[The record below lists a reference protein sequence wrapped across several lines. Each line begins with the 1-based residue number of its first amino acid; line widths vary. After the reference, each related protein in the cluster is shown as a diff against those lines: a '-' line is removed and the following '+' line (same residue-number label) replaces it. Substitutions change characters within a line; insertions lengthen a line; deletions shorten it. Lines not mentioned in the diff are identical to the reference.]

1 MSFYYAK
8 LNIVEVDIMRDLIEF
23 LTSQEIMIVYA
34 IAFGLCVF
42 CVISYIV
49 KINSSKYR
57 MKNNTRE
64 LNKLVGEI
72 KEKTSEEEVSYLSDK
87 EDSFQE
93 LVLENVTSVENI
105 TTNNDKSV
113 DEASSV
119 IELLESTAELQST
132 VNDQSNSQEVE
143 SIEDLEPIIIEP
155 VVSLENSVSTVDTN
169 KIEASKVEKPEV
181 IANEGETEFISQEK
195 EEKQE
200 EVLQYTSVEPS
211 PEDARREL
219 DRLKEEL
226 ILQQAQEDEMENIAL
241 NNYEEEQ
248 EANAIISL
256 EELVKKSKDMY
267 EANEL
272 SQYADEGNE
281 PISLQDLERKLDKK
295 ASELEDTFVLENVVP
310 ESELLETEEEN
321 NEAVIVS
328 SEAIKTNTVNTVNT
342 VSTRE
347 MPEISSE
354 RKFKSSPIISPIYGI
369 EKKDADMS
377 PTELELENTANYD
390 KLDEE
395 IKKTNEFLMTLREL
409 QKKLD

>member
-1 MSFYYAK
+1 
-8 LNIVEVDIMRDLIEF
+8 MRDLVEF

-42 CVISYIV
+42 CVVSYIV

-72 KEKTSEEEVSYLSDK
+72 KEQTTEEEISYLDDK
-87 EDSFQE
+87 EDSFQGP
-93 LVLENVTSVENI
+93 VLENVT
-105 TTNNDKSV
+105 TNNDLKM
-113 DEASSV
+113 DEGSSV
-119 IELLESTAELQST
+119 IELLESTAEIQGTVSEQSK
-132 VNDQSNSQEVE
+132 SSEVE
-143 SIEDLEPIIIEP
+143 EIEELEPIIIEP
-155 VVSLENSVSTVDTN
+155 VVSLENDITTNDTN
-169 KIEASKVEKPEV
+169 KVEVSNENEIESNSNESEVEFV
-181 IANEGETEFISQEK
+181 SQESQ
-195 EEKQE
+195 EKQE

-226 ILQQAQEDEMENIAL
+226 TLQQAQEDEMENIAL

-256 EELVKKSKDMY
+256 EELVQKSKDMY

-272 SQYADEGNE
+272 TQYADEGNE

-295 ASELEDTFVLENVVP
+295 ASELEDTFIIENAVNGD
-310 ESELLETEEEN
+310 ELLESEEEN
-321 NEAVIVS
+321 NEAVIVN
-328 SEAIKTNTVNTVNT
+328 SEAINTNTVNTTNKVNT
-342 VSTRE
+342 VSVRE

-354 RKFKSSPIISPIYGI
+354 RIFKSSPIISPIYGI
-369 EKKDADMS
+369 EKKDTNMS
-377 PTELELENTANYD
+377 PTEIELENTANYD

>member
-1 MSFYYAK
+1 
-8 LNIVEVDIMRDLIEF
+8 MRDLVEF

-42 CVISYIV
+42 CVVSYIV

-72 KEKTSEEEVSYLSDK
+72 KEQTTEEEISYLDDK
-87 EDSFQE
+87 EDSFQGP
-93 LVLENVTSVENI
+93 VLENVT
-105 TTNNDKSV
+105 TNNDLKM
-113 DEASSV
+113 DEGSSV
-119 IELLESTAELQST
+119 IELLESTAEIQGTVSEQSK
-132 VNDQSNSQEVE
+132 SSEVE
-143 SIEDLEPIIIEP
+143 EIEELEPIIIEP
-155 VVSLENSVSTVDTN
+155 VASLENDINTCDTN
-169 KIEASKVEKPEV
+169 KVEVNNENEIESNSNESEVEFV
-181 IANEGETEFISQEK
+181 SQESQ
-195 EEKQE
+195 EKQE

-226 ILQQAQEDEMENIAL
+226 TLQQAQEDEMENIAL

-256 EELVKKSKDMY
+256 EELVQKSKDMY

-272 SQYADEGNE
+272 TQYADEGNE

-295 ASELEDTFVLENVVP
+295 ASELEDTFIIENAVNGD
-310 ESELLETEEEN
+310 ELLESEEEN
-321 NEAVIVS
+321 NEAVIVN
-328 SEAIKTNTVNTVNT
+328 SEAINTNTVNTANTVNT
-342 VSTRE
+342 VSVRE

-354 RKFKSSPIISPIYGI
+354 RIFKSSPIISPIYGI
-369 EKKDADMS
+369 EKKDTNMS
-377 PTELELENTANYD
+377 PTEIELENTANYD

>member
-1 MSFYYAK
+1 
-8 LNIVEVDIMRDLIEF
+8 MRDLVEF

-42 CVISYIV
+42 CVVSYIV

-72 KEKTSEEEVSYLSDK
+72 KEQTNEEEISYLDDK
-87 EDSFQE
+87 EDSFQGP
-93 LVLENVTSVENI
+93 VLENVT
-105 TTNNDKSV
+105 TNNDLKM
-113 DEASSV
+113 DEGSSV
-119 IELLESTAELQST
+119 IELLESTADIQGTVSEQSK
-132 VNDQSNSQEVE
+132 SPEVE
-143 SIEDLEPIIIEP
+143 EIEELEPIVIEP
-155 VVSLENSVSTVDTN
+155 IVSLENDINTVDTN
-169 KIEASKVEKPEV
+169 KIEVNNENEIESNSNESEVELV
-181 IANEGETEFISQEK
+181 SQESQ
-195 EEKQE
+195 EKQE

-226 ILQQAQEDEMENIAL
+226 TLQQAQEDEMENIAL

-256 EELVKKSKDMY
+256 EELVQKSKDMY

-272 SQYADEGNE
+272 TQYADEGNE

-295 ASELEDTFVLENVVP
+295 ASELEDTFIIENVVP
-310 ESELLETEEEN
+310 ESELLEAEEEN
-321 NEAVIVS
+321 NEAVIVN
-328 SEAIKTNTVNTVNT
+328 SEAINTNTVNTNTVNTVS
-342 VSTRE
+342 VRE

-354 RKFKSSPIISPIYGI
+354 RIFKSSPIISPIYGI
-369 EKKDADMS
+369 EKKDTDMS
-377 PTELELENTANYD
+377 PTEIELENTANYD

>member
-1 MSFYYAK
+1 
-8 LNIVEVDIMRDLIEF
+8 MRDLVEF

-42 CVISYIV
+42 CVVSYIV

-72 KEKTSEEEVSYLSDK
+72 KEQTTEEEISYLDDK
-87 EDSFQE
+87 EDSFQGP
-93 LVLENVTSVENI
+93 VLENVT
-105 TTNNDKSV
+105 TNNDLKM
-113 DEASSV
+113 DEGSSV
-119 IELLESTAELQST
+119 IELLESTAEIQGTVSEQSK
-132 VNDQSNSQEVE
+132 SSEVE
-143 SIEDLEPIIIEP
+143 EIEELESIIIEP
-155 VVSLENSVSTVDTN
+155 IVSLENDINTSDTN
-169 KIEASKVEKPEV
+169 KVEVNNENEIESNSNESEVEFV
-181 IANEGETEFISQEK
+181 SQESQ
-195 EEKQE
+195 EKQE

-226 ILQQAQEDEMENIAL
+226 TLQQAQEDEMENIAL

-256 EELVKKSKDMY
+256 EELVQKSKDMY

-272 SQYADEGNE
+272 TQYADEGNE

-295 ASELEDTFVLENVVP
+295 ASELEDTFIIENVVP
-310 ESELLETEEEN
+310 ESELLESEEEN
-321 NEAVIVS
+321 NEAVIVN
-328 SEAIKTNTVNTVNT
+328 SEAINTNTVNTVNT
-342 VSTRE
+342 VNTTNKVDTVSVRE
-347 MPEISSE
+347 MPEISSK
-354 RKFKSSPIISPIYGI
+354 RIFKSSPIISPIYGI
-369 EKKDADMS
+369 EKKDTNMS
-377 PTELELENTANYD
+377 PTEIELENTANYD

>member
-1 MSFYYAK
+1 
-8 LNIVEVDIMRDLIEF
+8 MRDLVEF

-42 CVISYIV
+42 CVVSYIV

-72 KEKTSEEEVSYLSDK
+72 KEQTNEEEISYLDDK
-87 EDSFQE
+87 EDSFQGP
-93 LVLENVTSVENI
+93 VLENVTTS
-105 TTNNDKSV
+105 NDLKM
-113 DEASSV
+113 DEGSSV
-119 IELLESTAELQST
+119 IELLESTAEIQGTVSEQSK
-132 VNDQSNSQEVE
+132 SPEVE
-143 SIEDLEPIIIEP
+143 EIEELEPIVIEP
-155 VVSLENSVSTVDTN
+155 IVSLENDINTVDTN
-169 KIEASKVEKPEV
+169 KIEVNNENKIESNSNESEVELV
-181 IANEGETEFISQEK
+181 SQESQ
-195 EEKQE
+195 EKQE

-226 ILQQAQEDEMENIAL
+226 TLQQAQEDEMENIAL

-256 EELVKKSKDMY
+256 EELVQKSKDMY

-272 SQYADEGNE
+272 TQYADEGNE

-295 ASELEDTFVLENVVP
+295 ASELEDTFIIENVVP
-310 ESELLETEEEN
+310 ESELLEAEEEN
-321 NEAVIVS
+321 NEAVIVN
-328 SEAIKTNTVNTVNT
+328 SEAINTNTVNTVS
-342 VSTRE
+342 VRE

-354 RKFKSSPIISPIYGI
+354 RIFKSSPIISPIYGI
-369 EKKDADMS
+369 EKKDTDMS
-377 PTELELENTANYD
+377 PTEIELENTANYD

>member
-1 MSFYYAK
+1 
-8 LNIVEVDIMRDLIEF
+8 MRDLVEF

-42 CVISYIV
+42 CVVSYIV

-72 KEKTSEEEVSYLSDK
+72 KEQTTEEEISYLDDK
-87 EDSFQE
+87 EDSFQGP
-93 LVLENVTSVENI
+93 VLENVT
-105 TTNNDKSV
+105 TNNDLKM
-113 DEASSV
+113 DEGSSV
-119 IELLESTAELQST
+119 IELLESTAEIQGTVSEQSK
-132 VNDQSNSQEVE
+132 SSKVE
-143 SIEDLEPIIIEP
+143 EIEELEPIIIEP
-155 VVSLENSVSTVDTN
+155 IVSLENDINTVDTN
-169 KIEASKVEKPEV
+169 KVEVNNENEIESNSNESEVEFV
-181 IANEGETEFISQEK
+181 SQESQ
-195 EEKQE
+195 EKQE

-226 ILQQAQEDEMENIAL
+226 TLQQAQEDEMENIAL

-256 EELVKKSKDMY
+256 EELVQKSKDMY

-272 SQYADEGNE
+272 TQYADEGNE

-295 ASELEDTFVLENVVP
+295 ASELEDTFIIENAVNGD
-310 ESELLETEEEN
+310 ELLESEEEN
-321 NEAVIVS
+321 NEAVIVN
-328 SEAIKTNTVNTVNT
+328 SEAINTNTVNTENTVNT
-342 VSTRE
+342 VSVRE

-354 RKFKSSPIISPIYGI
+354 RIFKSSPIISPIYGI
-369 EKKDADMS
+369 EKKDTNMS
-377 PTELELENTANYD
+377 PTEIELENTANYD

>member
-1 MSFYYAK
+1 
-8 LNIVEVDIMRDLIEF
+8 MRDLVEF

-42 CVISYIV
+42 CVVSYIV

-72 KEKTSEEEVSYLSDK
+72 KEQTTEEEISYLDDK
-87 EDSFQE
+87 EDSFQGP
-93 LVLENVTSVENI
+93 VLENVT
-105 TTNNDKSV
+105 TNNDLKM
-113 DEASSV
+113 DEGSSV
-119 IELLESTAELQST
+119 IELLESTAEIQGTVSEQSK
-132 VNDQSNSQEVE
+132 SSEVE
-143 SIEDLEPIIIEP
+143 EIEELESIIIEP
-155 VVSLENSVSTVDTN
+155 IVSLENDINIVDTN
-169 KIEASKVEKPEV
+169 KVEVNNENEIESNSNESEVEFV
-181 IANEGETEFISQEK
+181 SQESQ
-195 EEKQE
+195 EKQE

-226 ILQQAQEDEMENIAL
+226 TLQQAQEDEMENIAL

-256 EELVKKSKDMY
+256 EELVQKSKDMY

-272 SQYADEGNE
+272 TQYADEGNE

-295 ASELEDTFVLENVVP
+295 ASELEDTFIIENVVP
-310 ESELLETEEEN
+310 ESELLESEEEN
-321 NEAVIVS
+321 NEAVIVN
-328 SEAIKTNTVNTVNT
+328 SEAINTNTVNTENTVNTTNKVNT
-342 VSTRE
+342 VSVRE

-354 RKFKSSPIISPIYGI
+354 RIFKSSTIISPIYGI
-369 EKKDADMS
+369 EKKDTNMS
-377 PTELELENTANYD
+377 PTEIELENTANYD

>member
-1 MSFYYAK
+1 
-8 LNIVEVDIMRDLIEF
+8 MRDLVEF

-42 CVISYIV
+42 CVVSYIV

-72 KEKTSEEEVSYLSDK
+72 KGKTNEEEISYLDDK
-87 EDSFQE
+87 EDSFQGP
-93 LVLENVTSVENI
+93 VLENVT
-105 TTNNDKSV
+105 TNNDLKM
-113 DEASSV
+113 DEGSSV
-119 IELLESTAELQST
+119 IELLESTAEIQGTVSEQSK
-132 VNDQSNSQEVE
+132 SPEVE
-143 SIEDLEPIIIEP
+143 EIEELEPIIIEP
-155 VVSLENSVSTVDTN
+155 IVSLENDINTVDTN
-169 KIEASKVEKPEV
+169 KIEVNNENEIESNSNESEVELV
-181 IANEGETEFISQEK
+181 SQESQ
-195 EEKQE
+195 EKQE
-200 EVLQYTSVEPS
+200 EALQYTSVEPS

-226 ILQQAQEDEMENIAL
+226 TLQQAQEDEMENIAL

-256 EELVKKSKDMY
+256 EELVQKSKDMY

-272 SQYADEGNE
+272 TQYADEGNE

-295 ASELEDTFVLENVVP
+295 ASELEDTFIIENVVP
-310 ESELLETEEEN
+310 ESELLEAEEEEN
-321 NEAVIVS
+321 NEAVIVN
-328 SEAIKTNTVNTVNT
+328 SEAINTNTVNTVS
-342 VSTRE
+342 VRE

-354 RKFKSSPIISPIYGI
+354 RIFKSSPIISPIYGI
-369 EKKDADMS
+369 EKKDTDMS
-377 PTELELENTANYD
+377 PTEIELENTANYD

>member
-1 MSFYYAK
+1 
-8 LNIVEVDIMRDLIEF
+8 MRDLVEF

-42 CVISYIV
+42 CVVSYIV

-72 KEKTSEEEVSYLSDK
+72 KEQTTEEEISYLDDK
-87 EDSFQE
+87 EDSFQGP
-93 LVLENVTSVENI
+93 VLENVT
-105 TTNNDKSV
+105 TNNDLKM
-113 DEASSV
+113 DEGSSV
-119 IELLESTAELQST
+119 IELLESTAEIQGTVSEQSK
-132 VNDQSNSQEVE
+132 SSEVE
-143 SIEDLEPIIIEP
+143 EIEELEPIIIEP
-155 VVSLENSVSTVDTN
+155 IVSLENDINTVDTN
-169 KIEASKVEKPEV
+169 KVEVNNENEIESNSNESEVEFV
-181 IANEGETEFISQEK
+181 SQESQ
-195 EEKQE
+195 EKQE

-226 ILQQAQEDEMENIAL
+226 TLQQAQEDEMENIAL

-256 EELVKKSKDMY
+256 EELVQKSKDMY

-272 SQYADEGNE
+272 TQYADEGNE

-295 ASELEDTFVLENVVP
+295 ASELEDTFIIENAVNGD
-310 ESELLETEEEN
+310 ELLESEEEN
-321 NEAVIVS
+321 NEAVIVN
-328 SEAIKTNTVNTVNT
+328 SEAINTNTVNTANTVNT
-342 VSTRE
+342 VSVRE

-354 RKFKSSPIISPIYGI
+354 RIFKSSPIISPIYGI
-369 EKKDADMS
+369 EKKDTNMS
-377 PTELELENTANYD
+377 PTEIELENTANYD

>member
-1 MSFYYAK
+1 
-8 LNIVEVDIMRDLIEF
+8 MRDLVEF

-42 CVISYIV
+42 CVVSYIV

-72 KEKTSEEEVSYLSDK
+72 KEQTTEEEISYLDDK
-87 EDSFQE
+87 EDSFQGP
-93 LVLENVTSVENI
+93 VLENVT
-105 TTNNDKSV
+105 TNNDLKM
-113 DEASSV
+113 DEGSSV
-119 IELLESTAELQST
+119 IELLESTAEIQGTVSEQSK
-132 VNDQSNSQEVE
+132 SSEVE
-143 SIEDLEPIIIEP
+143 EIEELEPIIIEP
-155 VVSLENSVSTVDTN
+155 IVSLENDINAVDTN
-169 KIEASKVEKPEV
+169 KVEVNNENEFESNSNESEV
-181 IANEGETEFISQEK
+181 EFVSQESQ
-195 EEKQE
+195 EKQE

-226 ILQQAQEDEMENIAL
+226 TLQQAQEDEMENIAL

-256 EELVKKSKDMY
+256 EELVQKSKDMY

-272 SQYADEGNE
+272 TQYADEGNE

-295 ASELEDTFVLENVVP
+295 ASELEDTFIIENAVNGD
-310 ESELLETEEEN
+310 ELLEAEEEN
-321 NEAVIVS
+321 NEAVIVN
-328 SEAIKTNTVNTVNT
+328 SEAINTNTVNTANT
-342 VSTRE
+342 VSVRE

-354 RKFKSSPIISPIYGI
+354 RIFKSSPIISPIYGI
-369 EKKDADMS
+369 EKKDTNMS
-377 PTELELENTANYD
+377 PTEIELENTANYD

>member
-1 MSFYYAK
+1 
-8 LNIVEVDIMRDLIEF
+8 MRDLVEF

-42 CVISYIV
+42 CVVSYIV

-72 KEKTSEEEVSYLSDK
+72 KEQTSEEEISYLDDK
-87 EDSFQE
+87 EDSFQGP
-93 LVLENVTSVENI
+93 VLENVT
-105 TTNNDKSV
+105 TNKDLKM
-113 DEASSV
+113 DEGSSV
-119 IELLESTAELQST
+119 IELLESTAEIQGTVSEQSK
-132 VNDQSNSQEVE
+132 SSEVE
-143 SIEDLEPIIIEP
+143 EIEELEPIIIEP
-155 VVSLENSVSTVDTN
+155 IVSLENDINTVDTN
-169 KIEASKVEKPEV
+169 KIEVNNENEIESNSNESEVELV
-181 IANEGETEFISQEK
+181 SQESQ
-195 EEKQE
+195 EKQE

-226 ILQQAQEDEMENIAL
+226 TLQQAQEDEMENIAL

-256 EELVKKSKDMY
+256 EELVQKSKDMY

-272 SQYADEGNE
+272 TQYADEGNE

-295 ASELEDTFVLENVVP
+295 ASELEDTFIIENVVP
-310 ESELLETEEEN
+310 ESELLESEEEN
-321 NEAVIVS
+321 NEAVIVN
-328 SEAIKTNTVNTVNT
+328 SEAINTNTVNTVS
-342 VSTRE
+342 VRE

-354 RKFKSSPIISPIYGI
+354 RIFKSSPIISPIYGI
-369 EKKDADMS
+369 EKKDTDMS
-377 PTELELENTANYD
+377 PTEIELENTANYD

>member
-1 MSFYYAK
+1 
-8 LNIVEVDIMRDLIEF
+8 MRDLVEF

-42 CVISYIV
+42 CVVSYIV

-72 KEKTSEEEVSYLSDK
+72 KEKTNEEEISYLDDK
-87 EDSFQE
+87 EDSFQGP
-93 LVLENVTSVENI
+93 VLENVT
-105 TTNNDKSV
+105 TNNDLKM
-113 DEASSV
+113 DEGSSV
-119 IELLESTAELQST
+119 IELLESTAEIQGTVSEQSK
-132 VNDQSNSQEVE
+132 SPEVE
-143 SIEDLEPIIIEP
+143 EIEELEPIIIEP
-155 VVSLENSVSTVDTN
+155 IVSLENDINTVDTN
-169 KIEASKVEKPEV
+169 KIEAN
-181 IANEGETEFISQEK
+181 NENEIESNSNESEAELVSQESQ
-195 EEKQE
+195 EKQE

-226 ILQQAQEDEMENIAL
+226 TLQQAQEDEMENIAL

-256 EELVKKSKDMY
+256 EELVQKSKDMY

-272 SQYADEGNE
+272 TQYADEGNE

-295 ASELEDTFVLENVVP
+295 ASELEDTFIIENVVP
-310 ESELLETEEEN
+310 ESELLEAEEEN
-321 NEAVIVS
+321 NEAVIVN
-328 SEAIKTNTVNTVNT
+328 SEAINTNTVNTVS
-342 VSTRE
+342 VRE

-354 RKFKSSPIISPIYGI
+354 RIFKSSPIISPIYGI
-369 EKKDADMS
+369 EKKDTDMS
-377 PTELELENTANYD
+377 PTEIELENTANYD

>member
-1 MSFYYAK
+1 
-8 LNIVEVDIMRDLIEF
+8 MRDLVEF

-42 CVISYIV
+42 CVVSYIV

-72 KEKTSEEEVSYLSDK
+72 KEQTSEEEISYLDDK
-87 EDSFQE
+87 EDSFQGP
-93 LVLENVTSVENI
+93 VLENVT
-105 TTNNDKSV
+105 TNNDLKM
-113 DEASSV
+113 DEGSSV
-119 IELLESTAELQST
+119 IELLESTAEIQGTVSEQSK
-132 VNDQSNSQEVE
+132 SSEVE
-143 SIEDLEPIIIEP
+143 EIEELEPIIIEP
-155 VVSLENSVSTVDTN
+155 IVSLENDINTVDTN
-169 KIEASKVEKPEV
+169 KIEVNNENEIESNSNESEVELV
-181 IANEGETEFISQEK
+181 SQESQ
-195 EEKQE
+195 EKQE

-226 ILQQAQEDEMENIAL
+226 TLQQAQEDEMENIAL

-256 EELVKKSKDMY
+256 EELVQKSKDMY

-272 SQYADEGNE
+272 TQYADEGNE

-295 ASELEDTFVLENVVP
+295 ASELEDTFIIENVVP
-310 ESELLETEEEN
+310 ESELLEAEEEN
-321 NEAVIVS
+321 NEAVIVN
-328 SEAIKTNTVNTVNT
+328 SEAINTNTVNTVNT
-342 VSTRE
+342 VSVRE

-354 RKFKSSPIISPIYGI
+354 RIFKSSPIISPIYGI
-369 EKKDADMS
+369 EKKDTDMS
-377 PTELELENTANYD
+377 PTEIELENTANYD

>member
-1 MSFYYAK
+1 
-8 LNIVEVDIMRDLIEF
+8 MRDLVEF

-42 CVISYIV
+42 CVVSYIV

-72 KEKTSEEEVSYLSDK
+72 KEQTTEEEISYLDDK
-87 EDSFQE
+87 EDSFQGP
-93 LVLENVTSVENI
+93 VLENVT
-105 TTNNDKSV
+105 TNNDLKM
-113 DEASSV
+113 DEGSSV
-119 IELLESTAELQST
+119 IELLESTAEIQGTVSEQSK
-132 VNDQSNSQEVE
+132 SSEVE
-143 SIEDLEPIIIEP
+143 EIEELEPIIIEP
-155 VVSLENSVSTVDTN
+155 IVSLENDINTVDTN
-169 KIEASKVEKPEV
+169 KVEVNNENEIESNSNESEVEFV
-181 IANEGETEFISQEK
+181 SQESQ
-195 EEKQE
+195 EKQE

-226 ILQQAQEDEMENIAL
+226 TLQQAQEDEMENIAL

-256 EELVKKSKDMY
+256 EELVQKSKDMY

-272 SQYADEGNE
+272 TQYADEGNE

-295 ASELEDTFVLENVVP
+295 ASELEDTFIIENAVNGD
-310 ESELLETEEEN
+310 ELLESEEEN
-321 NEAVIVS
+321 NEAVIVNL
-328 SEAIKTNTVNTVNT
+328 EAINTNTVNTANTVNT
-342 VSTRE
+342 VSVRE

-354 RKFKSSPIISPIYGI
+354 RIFKSSPIISPIYGI
-369 EKKDADMS
+369 EKKDTNMS
-377 PTELELENTANYD
+377 PTEIELENTANYD

>member
-1 MSFYYAK
+1 
-8 LNIVEVDIMRDLIEF
+8 MRDLVEF

-42 CVISYIV
+42 CVVSYIV

-72 KEKTSEEEVSYLSDK
+72 KEQTTEEEISYLDDK
-87 EDSFQE
+87 EDSFQGP
-93 LVLENVTSVENI
+93 VLENVT
-105 TTNNDKSV
+105 TNNDLKM
-113 DEASSV
+113 DEGSSV
-119 IELLESTAELQST
+119 IELLESTAEIQGTVSEQSK
-132 VNDQSNSQEVE
+132 SSEVE
-143 SIEDLEPIIIEP
+143 EIEELEPIIIEP
-155 VVSLENSVSTVDTN
+155 IVSLENDINTVDTN
-169 KIEASKVEKPEV
+169 KVEVNNENEIESNSNESEVEFV
-181 IANEGETEFISQEK
+181 SQESQ
-195 EEKQE
+195 EKQE
-200 EVLQYTSVEPS
+200 EVLEYTSVEPS

-226 ILQQAQEDEMENIAL
+226 TLQQAQEDEMENIAL

-256 EELVKKSKDMY
+256 EELVQKSKDMY

-272 SQYADEGNE
+272 TQYADEGNE

-295 ASELEDTFVLENVVP
+295 ASELEDTFIIENAVNGD
-310 ESELLETEEEN
+310 ELLESEEEN
-321 NEAVIVS
+321 NEAVIVN
-328 SEAIKTNTVNTVNT
+328 SEAINTNTVNTANT
-342 VSTRE
+342 VSVRE

-354 RKFKSSPIISPIYGI
+354 RIFKSSPIISPIYGI
-369 EKKDADMS
+369 EKKDTNMS
-377 PTELELENTANYD
+377 PTEIELENTANYD

>member
-1 MSFYYAK
+1 
-8 LNIVEVDIMRDLIEF
+8 MRDLVEF

-42 CVISYIV
+42 CVVSYIV

-72 KEKTSEEEVSYLSDK
+72 KEQTSEEEISYLDDK
-87 EDSFQE
+87 EDSFQGP
-93 LVLENVTSVENI
+93 VLENVT
-105 TTNNDKSV
+105 TNNDLKM
-113 DEASSV
+113 DEGSSV
-119 IELLESTAELQST
+119 IELLESTAEIQGTVSEQSK
-132 VNDQSNSQEVE
+132 SSEVE
-143 SIEDLEPIIIEP
+143 EIEELEPIIIEP
-155 VVSLENSVSTVDTN
+155 IVSLENDINTVDTN
-169 KIEASKVEKPEV
+169 KIEVNNENEIESNSNESEVELV
-181 IANEGETEFISQEK
+181 SQESQ
-195 EEKQE
+195 EKQE
-200 EVLQYTSVEPS
+200 EALQYTSVEPS

-226 ILQQAQEDEMENIAL
+226 TLQQAQEDEMENIAL

-256 EELVKKSKDMY
+256 EELVQKSKDMY

-272 SQYADEGNE
+272 TQYADEGNE

-295 ASELEDTFVLENVVP
+295 ASELEDTFIIENVVP
-310 ESELLETEEEN
+310 ESELLEAEEEN
-321 NEAVIVS
+321 NEAVIVN
-328 SEAIKTNTVNTVNT
+328 SEAINTNTVNTVS
-342 VSTRE
+342 VRE

-354 RKFKSSPIISPIYGI
+354 RIFKSSPIISPIYGI

-377 PTELELENTANYD
+377 PTEIELENTANYD

>member
-1 MSFYYAK
+1 
-8 LNIVEVDIMRDLIEF
+8 MRDLVEF

-42 CVISYIV
+42 CVVSYIV

-72 KEKTSEEEVSYLSDK
+72 KEQTNEEEISYLDDK
-87 EDSFQE
+87 EDSFQGP
-93 LVLENVTSVENI
+93 VLENVT
-105 TTNNDKSV
+105 TNNDLKM
-113 DEASSV
+113 DEGSSV
-119 IELLESTAELQST
+119 IELLESTAEIQGTVSEQSK
-132 VNDQSNSQEVE
+132 SSEVE
-143 SIEDLEPIIIEP
+143 EIEELEPIIIEP
-155 VVSLENSVSTVDTN
+155 IVSLENDINTVDTN
-169 KIEASKVEKPEV
+169 KIEVNNENKIESNSNESEVELV
-181 IANEGETEFISQEK
+181 SQESQ
-195 EEKQE
+195 EKQE
-200 EVLQYTSVEPS
+200 EALQYTSVEPS

-226 ILQQAQEDEMENIAL
+226 TLQQAQEDEMENIAL

-256 EELVKKSKDMY
+256 EELVQKSKDMY

-272 SQYADEGNE
+272 TQYADEGNE

-295 ASELEDTFVLENVVP
+295 ASELEDTFIIENVVP
-310 ESELLETEEEN
+310 ESELLESEEEN
-321 NEAVIVS
+321 NEAVIVN
-328 SEAIKTNTVNTVNT
+328 SEAINTNTVNTVS
-342 VSTRE
+342 VRE

-354 RKFKSSPIISPIYGI
+354 RIFKSSPIISPIYGI
-369 EKKDADMS
+369 EKKDTDMS
-377 PTELELENTANYD
+377 PTEIELENTANYD

>member
-1 MSFYYAK
+1 
-8 LNIVEVDIMRDLIEF
+8 MRDLVEF

-42 CVISYIV
+42 CVVSYIV

-72 KEKTSEEEVSYLSDK
+72 KEQTTEEEISYLDDK
-87 EDSFQE
+87 EDSFQGP
-93 LVLENVTSVENI
+93 VLENVT
-105 TTNNDKSV
+105 TNNDLKM
-113 DEASSV
+113 DEGSSV
-119 IELLESTAELQST
+119 IELLESTAEIQGTVSEQSK
-132 VNDQSNSQEVE
+132 SSEVE
-143 SIEDLEPIIIEP
+143 KIEELEPIIIEH
-155 VVSLENSVSTVDTN
+155 VASLENDINTCDTN
-169 KIEASKVEKPEV
+169 KVEVNNENEIESNS
-181 IANEGETEFISQEK
+181 NESEIEFVSQESQ
-195 EEKQE
+195 EKQE

-226 ILQQAQEDEMENIAL
+226 TLQQAQEDEMENIAL

-256 EELVKKSKDMY
+256 EELVQKSKDMY

-272 SQYADEGNE
+272 TQYADEGNE

-295 ASELEDTFVLENVVP
+295 ASELEDTFIIENAVNGD
-310 ESELLETEEEN
+310 ELLESEEEN
-321 NEAVIVS
+321 NEAVIVN
-328 SEAIKTNTVNTVNT
+328 SEAINTNTVNTANTVNT
-342 VSTRE
+342 VSVRE

-354 RKFKSSPIISPIYGI
+354 RIFKSSPIISPIYGI
-369 EKKDADMS
+369 EKKDTNMS
-377 PTELELENTANYD
+377 PTEIELENTANYD

>member
-1 MSFYYAK
+1 
-8 LNIVEVDIMRDLIEF
+8 MRDLVEF

-42 CVISYIV
+42 CVVSYIV

-72 KEKTSEEEVSYLSDK
+72 KEQTSEEEISYLDDK
-87 EDSFQE
+87 EDSFQGP
-93 LVLENVTSVENI
+93 VLENVT
-105 TTNNDKSV
+105 TTNNDLKM
-113 DEASSV
+113 DEGSSV
-119 IELLESTAELQST
+119 IELLESTAEIQGTVSEQSK
-132 VNDQSNSQEVE
+132 SSEVE
-143 SIEDLEPIIIEP
+143 EIEELEPIVIEP
-155 VVSLENSVSTVDTN
+155 IVSLENDINTVDTN
-169 KIEASKVEKPEV
+169 KIEVNNENEIESNSNESEVELVSQE
-181 IANEGETEFISQEK
+181 SQEK
-195 EEKQE
+195 QK

-226 ILQQAQEDEMENIAL
+226 TLQQAQEDEMENIAL

-256 EELVKKSKDMY
+256 EELVQKSKDMY

-272 SQYADEGNE
+272 TQYADEGNE

-295 ASELEDTFVLENVVP
+295 ASELEDTFIIENVVP
-310 ESELLETEEEN
+310 ESELLESEEEN
-321 NEAVIVS
+321 NEAVIVN
-328 SEAIKTNTVNTVNT
+328 SEAINTNTVNTVS
-342 VSTRE
+342 VRE

-354 RKFKSSPIISPIYGI
+354 RIFKSSPIISPIYGI
-369 EKKDADMS
+369 EKKDTDMS
-377 PTELELENTANYD
+377 PTEIELENTANYD

>member
-1 MSFYYAK
+1 
-8 LNIVEVDIMRDLIEF
+8 MRDLVEF

-42 CVISYIV
+42 CVVSYIV

-72 KEKTSEEEVSYLSDK
+72 KEQTTEEEISYLDDK
-87 EDSFQE
+87 EDSFQGP
-93 LVLENVTSVENI
+93 VLENVA
-105 TTNNDKSV
+105 TNNDLKM
-113 DEASSV
+113 DEGSSV
-119 IELLESTAELQST
+119 IELLESTAEIQGTVSEQSK
-132 VNDQSNSQEVE
+132 SSEVE
-143 SIEDLEPIIIEP
+143 EIEELESIIIEP
-155 VVSLENSVSTVDTN
+155 IVSLENDINTSDTN
-169 KIEASKVEKPEV
+169 KVEVNNENEIESNSNESEVEFV
-181 IANEGETEFISQEK
+181 SQESQ
-195 EEKQE
+195 EKQE

-226 ILQQAQEDEMENIAL
+226 TLQQAQEDEMENIAL

-256 EELVKKSKDMY
+256 EELVQKSKDMY

-272 SQYADEGNE
+272 TQYADEGNE

-295 ASELEDTFVLENVVP
+295 ASELEDTFIIENVVP
-310 ESELLETEEEN
+310 ESELLESEEEN
-321 NEAVIVS
+321 NEAVIVN
-328 SEAIKTNTVNTVNT
+328 SEAINTNTVNTANTVNT
-342 VSTRE
+342 VSVRE

-354 RKFKSSPIISPIYGI
+354 RIFKSSPIISPIYGI
-369 EKKDADMS
+369 EKKDTNMS
-377 PTELELENTANYD
+377 PTEIELENTANYD

>member
-1 MSFYYAK
+1 
-8 LNIVEVDIMRDLIEF
+8 MRDLVEF

-42 CVISYIV
+42 CVVSYIV

-72 KEKTSEEEVSYLSDK
+72 KEQTTEEEISYLDDK
-87 EDSFQE
+87 EDSFQGP
-93 LVLENVTSVENI
+93 VLENVT
-105 TTNNDKSV
+105 TNNDLKM
-113 DEASSV
+113 DEGSSV
-119 IELLESTAELQST
+119 IELLESTAEIQGTVSEQSK
-132 VNDQSNSQEVE
+132 SSKVE
-143 SIEDLEPIIIEP
+143 EIEELEPIIIEP
-155 VVSLENSVSTVDTN
+155 IVSLENDINTVDTN
-169 KIEASKVEKPEV
+169 KVEVNNENEIESNSNESEVEFV
-181 IANEGETEFISQEK
+181 SQESQ
-195 EEKQE
+195 EKQE

-226 ILQQAQEDEMENIAL
+226 TLQQAQEDEMENIAL

-256 EELVKKSKDMY
+256 EELVQKSKDMY

-272 SQYADEGNE
+272 TQYADEGNE

-295 ASELEDTFVLENVVP
+295 ASELEDTFIIENVVP
-310 ESELLETEEEN
+310 ESELLESEEEN
-321 NEAVIVS
+321 NEAVIVN
-328 SEAIKTNTVNTVNT
+328 SEAINTNTVNTANTVNT
-342 VSTRE
+342 VSVRE

-354 RKFKSSPIISPIYGI
+354 RIFKSSPIISPIYGI
-369 EKKDADMS
+369 EKKDTNMS
-377 PTELELENTANYD
+377 PTEIELENTANYD

>member
-1 MSFYYAK
+1 
-8 LNIVEVDIMRDLIEF
+8 MRDLVEF

-64 LNKLVGEI
+64 LNKLVGEV
-72 KEKTSEEEVSYLSDK
+72 KEKTSEEETSYLSDK
-87 EDSFQE
+87 NDSFQE
-93 LVLENVTSVENI
+93 PVLESITSSNDNI
-105 TTNNDKSV
+105 NA

-119 IELLESTAELQST
+119 VELLESTAELQGT
-132 VNDQSNSQEVE
+132 VDEQSNSQEVE

-155 VVSLENSVSTVDTN
+155 VVSLENSNS
-169 KIEASKVEKPEV
+169 EPEV
-181 IANEGETEFISQEK
+181 ISNEGDTEFISQEK

-226 ILQQAQEDEMENIAL
+226 TLQQAQEDEMENIAL

-272 SQYADEGNE
+272 TQYADEGNE

-295 ASELEDTFVLENVVP
+295 ASELEDTFIIENVVP
-310 ESELLETEEEN
+310 ESELLDAEDEN

-328 SEAIKTNTVNTVNT
+328 SEAINNTSTVNT
-342 VSTRE
+342 VSTVSTIPARE

-369 EKKDADMS
+369 EKKDTDMS

>member
-1 MSFYYAK
+1 
-8 LNIVEVDIMRDLIEF
+8 MRDLVEF

-42 CVISYIV
+42 CVVSYIV

-72 KEKTSEEEVSYLSDK
+72 KEQTTEEEISYLDDK
-87 EDSFQE
+87 EDSFQGP
-93 LVLENVTSVENI
+93 VLENVA
-105 TTNNDKSV
+105 TNNDLKM
-113 DEASSV
+113 DEGSSV
-119 IELLESTAELQST
+119 IELLESTAEIQGTVSEQSK
-132 VNDQSNSQEVE
+132 SSEVE
-143 SIEDLEPIIIEP
+143 EIEELESIIIEP
-155 VVSLENSVSTVDTN
+155 IVSLENDINTVDTN
-169 KIEASKVEKPEV
+169 KVEVNNENEIESNSNESEVEFV
-181 IANEGETEFISQEK
+181 SQESQ
-195 EEKQE
+195 EKQE

-226 ILQQAQEDEMENIAL
+226 TLQQAQEDEMENIAL

-256 EELVKKSKDMY
+256 EELVQKSKDMY

-272 SQYADEGNE
+272 TQYADEGNE

-295 ASELEDTFVLENVVP
+295 ASELEDTFIIENVVP
-310 ESELLETEEEN
+310 ESELLESEEEN
-321 NEAVIVS
+321 NEAVIVN
-328 SEAIKTNTVNTVNT
+328 SEAINTNTVNTANTVNT
-342 VSTRE
+342 VSVRE

-354 RKFKSSPIISPIYGI
+354 RIFKSSPIISPIYGI
-369 EKKDADMS
+369 EKKDTNMS
-377 PTELELENTANYD
+377 PTEIELENTANYD

>member
-1 MSFYYAK
+1 
-8 LNIVEVDIMRDLIEF
+8 MRDLVEF

-42 CVISYIV
+42 CVVSYIV

-72 KEKTSEEEVSYLSDK
+72 KEQTTEEEISYLDDK
-87 EDSFQE
+87 EDSFQGP
-93 LVLENVTSVENI
+93 VLENVT
-105 TTNNDKSV
+105 TNNDLKM
-113 DEASSV
+113 DEGSSV
-119 IELLESTAELQST
+119 IELLESTAEIQGTVSEQSK
-132 VNDQSNSQEVE
+132 SSKVE
-143 SIEDLEPIIIEP
+143 EIEELEPIIIEP
-155 VVSLENSVSTVDTN
+155 IVSLENNITTSDTN
-169 KIEASKVEKPEV
+169 KVEVNNENEIESNSNESEVEFV
-181 IANEGETEFISQEK
+181 SQESQ
-195 EEKQE
+195 EKQE

-226 ILQQAQEDEMENIAL
+226 TLQQAQEDEMENIAL

-256 EELVKKSKDMY
+256 EELVQKSKDMY

-272 SQYADEGNE
+272 TQYADEGNE

-295 ASELEDTFVLENVVP
+295 ASELEDTFIIENAVNGD
-310 ESELLETEEEN
+310 ELLESEEEN
-321 NEAVIVS
+321 NEAVIVN
-328 SEAIKTNTVNTVNT
+328 SEAINTNTVNTANT
-342 VSTRE
+342 VSVRE

-354 RKFKSSPIISPIYGI
+354 RIFKSSPIISPIYGI
-369 EKKDADMS
+369 EKKDTNMS
-377 PTELELENTANYD
+377 PTEIELENTANYD

>member
-1 MSFYYAK
+1 
-8 LNIVEVDIMRDLIEF
+8 MRDLVEF

-42 CVISYIV
+42 CVVSYIV

-72 KEKTSEEEVSYLSDK
+72 KEQTTEEEISYLDDK
-87 EDSFQE
+87 EDSFQGP
-93 LVLENVTSVENI
+93 VLENVT
-105 TTNNDKSV
+105 TNNDLKM
-113 DEASSV
+113 DEGSSV
-119 IELLESTAELQST
+119 IELLESTAEIQGTVSEQSK
-132 VNDQSNSQEVE
+132 SSEVE
-143 SIEDLEPIIIEP
+143 EIEELEPIIIEP
-155 VVSLENSVSTVDTN
+155 VVSLENDITTNDTN
-169 KIEASKVEKPEV
+169 KVEVSNENEIESNSNESEVEFV
-181 IANEGETEFISQEK
+181 SQESQ
-195 EEKQE
+195 EKQE

-226 ILQQAQEDEMENIAL
+226 TLQQAQEDEMENIAL

-256 EELVKKSKDMY
+256 EELVQKSKDMY

-272 SQYADEGNE
+272 TQYADEGNE

-295 ASELEDTFVLENVVP
+295 ASELEDTFIIENAVNGD
-310 ESELLETEEEN
+310 ELLESEEEN
-321 NEAVIVS
+321 NEAVIVN
-328 SEAIKTNTVNTVNT
+328 SEAINTNTVNTANKVNT
-342 VSTRE
+342 VSVRE

-354 RKFKSSPIISPIYGI
+354 RIFKSSPIISPIYGI
-369 EKKDADMS
+369 EKKDTNMS
-377 PTELELENTANYD
+377 PTEIELENTANYD

>member
-1 MSFYYAK
+1 
-8 LNIVEVDIMRDLIEF
+8 MRDLVEF

-42 CVISYIV
+42 CVVSYIV

-72 KEKTSEEEVSYLSDK
+72 KEQTNEEEISYLDDK
-87 EDSFQE
+87 EDSFQGP
-93 LVLENVTSVENI
+93 VLENVT
-105 TTNNDKSV
+105 TNNDLKM
-113 DEASSV
+113 DEGSSV
-119 IELLESTAELQST
+119 IELLESTAEIQGTVSEQSK
-132 VNDQSNSQEVE
+132 SSEVE
-143 SIEDLEPIIIEP
+143 EIEELEPIIIEP
-155 VVSLENSVSTVDTN
+155 IVSLENNINTSDIN
-169 KIEASKVEKPEV
+169 KVEVNNENEIELNSNESEV
-181 IANEGETEFISQEK
+181 EFVSQESQ
-195 EEKQE
+195 EKQE

-226 ILQQAQEDEMENIAL
+226 TLQQAQEDEMENIAL

-256 EELVKKSKDMY
+256 EELVQKSKDMY

-272 SQYADEGNE
+272 TQYADEGNE

-295 ASELEDTFVLENVVP
+295 ASELEDTFIIENAVNGD
-310 ESELLETEEEN
+310 ELLESEEEN
-321 NEAVIVS
+321 NEAVIVN
-328 SEAIKTNTVNTVNT
+328 SEAINTNTVNTTDKVNT
-342 VSTRE
+342 VSVRE

-354 RKFKSSPIISPIYGI
+354 RIFKSSPIISPIYGI
-369 EKKDADMS
+369 EKKDTNMS
-377 PTELELENTANYD
+377 PTEIELENTANYD

>member
-1 MSFYYAK
+1 
-8 LNIVEVDIMRDLIEF
+8 MRDLIEF

-34 IAFGLCVF
+34 IAFGLCIF

-72 KEKTSEEEVSYLSDK
+72 KEKTSEEEAGYLSDK

-93 LVLENVTSVENI
+93 PVLENVT
-105 TTNNDKSV
+105 TNNDNSV

-132 VNDQSNSQEVE
+132 VNNQNNSQEVE

-155 VVSLENSVSTVDTN
+155 IVSLENSVNTVDTN
-169 KIEASKVEKPEV
+169 KIETNKVEESELV
-181 IANEGETEFISQEK
+181 SNEGETEFISQEK

-226 ILQQAQEDEMENIAL
+226 TLQQAQEDEMENIAL

-272 SQYADEGNE
+272 TQYADEGNE

-310 ESELLETEEEN
+310 ESELLEAEEES

-328 SEAIKTNTVNTVNT
+328 SEAIKTNTVNT

-369 EKKDADMS
+369 EKKDTDMS

>member
-1 MSFYYAK
+1 
-8 LNIVEVDIMRDLIEF
+8 MRDLVEF

-42 CVISYIV
+42 CVVSYIV

-72 KEKTSEEEVSYLSDK
+72 KEQTTEEEISYLDDK
-87 EDSFQE
+87 EDSFQGP
-93 LVLENVTSVENI
+93 VLENVA
-105 TTNNDKSV
+105 TNNDLKM
-113 DEASSV
+113 DEGSSV
-119 IELLESTAELQST
+119 IELLESTAEIQGTVSEQSK
-132 VNDQSNSQEVE
+132 SSEVE
-143 SIEDLEPIIIEP
+143 EIEELESIIIEP
-155 VVSLENSVSTVDTN
+155 IVSLENDINTVDTN
-169 KIEASKVEKPEV
+169 KVEVNNENEIESNSNESEVEFV
-181 IANEGETEFISQEK
+181 SQESQ
-195 EEKQE
+195 EKQE

-226 ILQQAQEDEMENIAL
+226 TLQQAQEDEMENIAL

-256 EELVKKSKDMY
+256 EELVQKSKDMY

-272 SQYADEGNE
+272 TQYADEGNE

-295 ASELEDTFVLENVVP
+295 ASELEDTFIIENVVP
-310 ESELLETEEEN
+310 ESELLESEEEN
-321 NEAVIVS
+321 NEAVIVN
-328 SEAIKTNTVNTVNT
+328 SEAINTNTVNTANTVNT
-342 VSTRE
+342 VSVRE

-354 RKFKSSPIISPIYGI
+354 RIFKSSPIISPIFGI
-369 EKKDADMS
+369 EKDEETMYQ
-377 PTELELENTANYD
+377 TELELENTANYE

>member
-1 MSFYYAK
+1 
-8 LNIVEVDIMRDLIEF
+8 MRDLVEF

-42 CVISYIV
+42 CVVSYIV

-72 KEKTSEEEVSYLSDK
+72 KEKTNEEEISYLDDK
-87 EDSFQE
+87 EDSFQGP
-93 LVLENVTSVENI
+93 VLENVT
-105 TTNNDKSV
+105 TNNDLKM
-113 DEASSV
+113 DEGSSV
-119 IELLESTAELQST
+119 IELLESTAEIQGTVSEQSK
-132 VNDQSNSQEVE
+132 SSEVE
-143 SIEDLEPIIIEP
+143 EIEELEPIIIEP
-155 VVSLENSVSTVDTN
+155 IVSLENDINTVDTN
-169 KIEASKVEKPEV
+169 KIEVNNENKIESNSNESEVELV
-181 IANEGETEFISQEK
+181 SQESQ
-195 EEKQE
+195 EKQE
-200 EVLQYTSVEPS
+200 EALQYTSVEPS

-226 ILQQAQEDEMENIAL
+226 TLQQAQEDEMENIAL

-256 EELVKKSKDMY
+256 EELVQKSKDMY

-272 SQYADEGNE
+272 TQYADEGNE

-295 ASELEDTFVLENVVP
+295 ASELEDTFIIENVVP
-310 ESELLETEEEN
+310 ESELLESEEEN
-321 NEAVIVS
+321 NEAVIVN
-328 SEAIKTNTVNTVNT
+328 SEAINTNTVNTVS
-342 VSTRE
+342 VRE

-354 RKFKSSPIISPIYGI
+354 RIFKSSPIISPIYGI
-369 EKKDADMS
+369 EKKDTDMS
-377 PTELELENTANYD
+377 PTEIELENTANYD

>member
-1 MSFYYAK
+1 
-8 LNIVEVDIMRDLIEF
+8 MRDLVEF
-23 LTSQEIMIVYA
+23 LTSQEIMIIYA

-42 CVISYIV
+42 CVVSYIV

-72 KEKTSEEEVSYLSDK
+72 KEKTNEEEISYLDDK
-87 EDSFQE
+87 EDSFQGP
-93 LVLENVTSVENI
+93 VLENVS
-105 TTNNDKSV
+105 TNNDLKM
-113 DEASSV
+113 DEGSSV
-119 IELLESTAELQST
+119 IELLESTAEIQGTVSEQSK
-132 VNDQSNSQEVE
+132 SSEVE
-143 SIEDLEPIIIEP
+143 EIEELEPIVIEP
-155 VVSLENSVSTVDTN
+155 IVSLENDINTVDTN
-169 KIEASKVEKPEV
+169 KIEVNNENEIESNSNKSEVELV
-181 IANEGETEFISQEK
+181 SQESQ
-195 EEKQE
+195 EKQE
-200 EVLQYTSVEPS
+200 EALQYTSVEPS

-226 ILQQAQEDEMENIAL
+226 TLQQAQEDEMENIAL

-256 EELVKKSKDMY
+256 EELVQKSKDMY

-272 SQYADEGNE
+272 TQYADEGNE

-295 ASELEDTFVLENVVP
+295 ASELEDTFIIENVVP
-310 ESELLETEEEN
+310 ESELLEAEEEN
-321 NEAVIVS
+321 NEAVIVN
-328 SEAIKTNTVNTVNT
+328 SEAINTNTVNTVS
-342 VSTRE
+342 VRE

-354 RKFKSSPIISPIYGI
+354 RIFKSSPIISPIYGI
-369 EKKDADMS
+369 EKKDTDMS
-377 PTELELENTANYD
+377 PTEIELENTANYD

>member
-1 MSFYYAK
+1 
-8 LNIVEVDIMRDLIEF
+8 MRDLVEF

-42 CVISYIV
+42 CVVSYIV

-72 KEKTSEEEVSYLSDK
+72 KEQTNEEEISYLDDK
-87 EDSFQE
+87 EDSFQGP
-93 LVLENVTSVENI
+93 VLENVT
-105 TTNNDKSV
+105 TNNDLKM
-113 DEASSV
+113 DEGSSV
-119 IELLESTAELQST
+119 IELLESTAEIQGTVSEQSKS
-132 VNDQSNSQEVE
+132 SNVE
-143 SIEDLEPIIIEP
+143 EIEELEPIIIEP
-155 VVSLENSVSTVDTN
+155 IVSLENSINTSDTN
-169 KIEASKVEKPEV
+169 KVEVNNENEIESNSNESEVEFV
-181 IANEGETEFISQEK
+181 SQDGQ
-195 EEKQE
+195 EKQE

-226 ILQQAQEDEMENIAL
+226 TLQQAQEDEMENIAL

-256 EELVKKSKDMY
+256 EELVQKSKDMY

-272 SQYADEGNE
+272 TQYADEGNE

-295 ASELEDTFVLENVVP
+295 ASELEDTFIIENVVP
-310 ESELLETEEEN
+310 ESELLESEEEN
-321 NEAVIVS
+321 NEAVIVN
-328 SEAIKTNTVNTVNT
+328 SEAINTNTVNTANTVNT
-342 VSTRE
+342 VSVRE

-354 RKFKSSPIISPIYGI
+354 RIFKSSPIISPIYGI
-369 EKKDADMS
+369 EKKDTNMS
-377 PTELELENTANYD
+377 PTEIELENTANYD

>member
-1 MSFYYAK
+1 
-8 LNIVEVDIMRDLIEF
+8 MRDLVEF

-42 CVISYIV
+42 CVVSYIV

-72 KEKTSEEEVSYLSDK
+72 KEQTTEEEISYLDDK
-87 EDSFQE
+87 EDSFQGP
-93 LVLENVTSVENI
+93 VLENVT
-105 TTNNDKSV
+105 TNNDLKM
-113 DEASSV
+113 DEGSSV
-119 IELLESTAELQST
+119 IELLESTAEIQGTVSEQSK
-132 VNDQSNSQEVE
+132 SSKVE
-143 SIEDLEPIIIEP
+143 EIEELEPIIIEP
-155 VVSLENSVSTVDTN
+155 IVSLENDINTSDTN
-169 KIEASKVEKPEV
+169 KVEVNNENEIESNSNESEVEFV
-181 IANEGETEFISQEK
+181 SQESQ
-195 EEKQE
+195 EKQE

-226 ILQQAQEDEMENIAL
+226 TLQQAQEDEMENIAL

-256 EELVKKSKDMY
+256 EELVQKSKDMY

-272 SQYADEGNE
+272 TQYADEGNE

-295 ASELEDTFVLENVVP
+295 ASELEDTFIIENAVNGD
-310 ESELLETEEEN
+310 ELLESEEEN
-321 NEAVIVS
+321 NEAVIVN
-328 SEAIKTNTVNTVNT
+328 SEAINTNTVNTANTVNT
-342 VSTRE
+342 VSVRE

-354 RKFKSSPIISPIYGI
+354 RIFKSSPIISPIYGI
-369 EKKDADMS
+369 EKKDTNMS
-377 PTELELENTANYD
+377 PTEIELENTANYD

>member
-1 MSFYYAK
+1 
-8 LNIVEVDIMRDLIEF
+8 MRDLVEF

-42 CVISYIV
+42 CVVSYIV

-72 KEKTSEEEVSYLSDK
+72 KEQTTEEEISYLDDK
-87 EDSFQE
+87 EDSFQGP
-93 LVLENVTSVENI
+93 VLENVT
-105 TTNNDKSV
+105 TNNDLKM
-113 DEASSV
+113 DEGSSV
-119 IELLESTAELQST
+119 IELLESTAEIQGIVSEQSK
-132 VNDQSNSQEVE
+132 SSEVE
-143 SIEDLEPIIIEP
+143 EIEELESIIIEP
-155 VVSLENSVSTVDTN
+155 IVSLENDINTVDTN
-169 KIEASKVEKPEV
+169 KVEVNNENEIESNSNESEVEFV
-181 IANEGETEFISQEK
+181 SQESQ
-195 EEKQE
+195 EKQE

-226 ILQQAQEDEMENIAL
+226 TLQQAQEDEMENIAL

-256 EELVKKSKDMY
+256 EELVQKSKDMY

-272 SQYADEGNE
+272 TQYADEGNE

-295 ASELEDTFVLENVVP
+295 ASELEDTFIIENVVP
-310 ESELLETEEEN
+310 ESELLESEEEN
-321 NEAVIVS
+321 NEAVIVN
-328 SEAIKTNTVNTVNT
+328 SEAINTNTVNTANTVNT
-342 VSTRE
+342 VSVRE

-354 RKFKSSPIISPIYGI
+354 RIFKSSPIISPIYGI
-369 EKKDADMS
+369 EKKDTNMS
-377 PTELELENTANYD
+377 PTEIELENTANYD

-395 IKKTNEFLMTLREL
+395 IKKTNEFLKVLKEL

>member
-1 MSFYYAK
+1 
-8 LNIVEVDIMRDLIEF
+8 MRDLIEF

>member
-1 MSFYYAK
+1 
-8 LNIVEVDIMRDLIEF
+8 MRDLVEF

-42 CVISYIV
+42 CVVSYIV

-72 KEKTSEEEVSYLSDK
+72 KEQTNEEEISYLDDK
-87 EDSFQE
+87 EDSFQGP
-93 LVLENVTSVENI
+93 VLENVTTS
-105 TTNNDKSV
+105 NDLKM
-113 DEASSV
+113 DEGSSV
-119 IELLESTAELQST
+119 IELLESAAEIQGTVSEQSK
-132 VNDQSNSQEVE
+132 SSEVE
-143 SIEDLEPIIIEP
+143 EIEELEPIIIEP
-155 VVSLENSVSTVDTN
+155 IVSLENSVNTADTN
-169 KIEASKVEKPEV
+169 KIEVNNENEIESNSNESEVELV
-181 IANEGETEFISQEK
+181 SQESQ
-195 EEKQE
+195 EKQE
-200 EVLQYTSVEPS
+200 EALQYTSVEPS

-226 ILQQAQEDEMENIAL
+226 TLQQAQEDEMENIAL

-256 EELVKKSKDMY
+256 EELVQKSKDMY

-272 SQYADEGNE
+272 TQYADEGNE

-295 ASELEDTFVLENVVP
+295 ASELEDTFIIENVVP
-310 ESELLETEEEN
+310 ESELLEAEEEN
-321 NEAVIVS
+321 NEAVIVN
-328 SEAIKTNTVNTVNT
+328 SEAINTNTVNTVS
-342 VSTRE
+342 VRE

-354 RKFKSSPIISPIYGI
+354 RIFKSSPIISPIYGI
-369 EKKDADMS
+369 EKKDTDMS
-377 PTELELENTANYD
+377 PTEIELENTANYD

>member
-1 MSFYYAK
+1 
-8 LNIVEVDIMRDLIEF
+8 MRDLVEF

-42 CVISYIV
+42 CVVSYIV

-72 KEKTSEEEVSYLSDK
+72 KEQTTEEEISYLDDK
-87 EDSFQE
+87 EDSFQGP
-93 LVLENVTSVENI
+93 VLENVT
-105 TTNNDKSV
+105 TNNDLKM
-113 DEASSV
+113 DEGSSV
-119 IELLESTAELQST
+119 IELLESTAEIQGTVSEQSK
-132 VNDQSNSQEVE
+132 SSKVE
-143 SIEDLEPIIIEP
+143 EIEELEPIIIEP
-155 VVSLENSVSTVDTN
+155 VVSLENDINTVDTN
-169 KIEASKVEKPEV
+169 KVEVNNENEIESNSNESEVEFV
-181 IANEGETEFISQEK
+181 SQESQ
-195 EEKQE
+195 EKQE

-226 ILQQAQEDEMENIAL
+226 TLQQAQEDEMENIAL

-256 EELVKKSKDMY
+256 EELVQKSKDMY

-272 SQYADEGNE
+272 TQYADEGNE

-295 ASELEDTFVLENVVP
+295 ASELEDTFIIENAVNGD
-310 ESELLETEEEN
+310 ELLEAEEEEEN
-321 NEAVIVS
+321 NEAVIVN
-328 SEAIKTNTVNTVNT
+328 SEAINTNTVNTANKVNT
-342 VSTRE
+342 VSVRE

-354 RKFKSSPIISPIYGI
+354 RIFKSSPIISPIYGI
-369 EKKDADMS
+369 EKKDTNMS
-377 PTELELENTANYD
+377 PTEIELENTANYD

>member
-1 MSFYYAK
+1 
-8 LNIVEVDIMRDLIEF
+8 MRDLVEF

-42 CVISYIV
+42 CVVSYIV

-72 KEKTSEEEVSYLSDK
+72 KEQTSEEEISYLDDK
-87 EDSFQE
+87 EDSFQGP
-93 LVLENVTSVENI
+93 VLENVT
-105 TTNNDKSV
+105 TNNDLKM
-113 DEASSV
+113 DEGSSV
-119 IELLESTAELQST
+119 IELLESTAEIQGTVSEQSK
-132 VNDQSNSQEVE
+132 SSEVE
-143 SIEDLEPIIIEP
+143 EIEELEPIIIEP
-155 VVSLENSVSTVDTN
+155 VVSLENDINTVDTN
-169 KIEASKVEKPEV
+169 KVELNNENEFESNSNESEV
-181 IANEGETEFISQEK
+181 EFVSQESQ
-195 EEKQE
+195 EKQE

-226 ILQQAQEDEMENIAL
+226 TLQQAQEDEMENIAL

-256 EELVKKSKDMY
+256 EELVQKSKDMY

-272 SQYADEGNE
+272 TQYADEGNE

-295 ASELEDTFVLENVVP
+295 ASELEDTFIIENAVNGD
-310 ESELLETEEEN
+310 ELLESEEEN
-321 NEAVIVS
+321 NEAVIVN
-328 SEAIKTNTVNTVNT
+328 SEAINTNTVNTTNKVNT
-342 VSTRE
+342 VSVRE

-354 RKFKSSPIISPIYGI
+354 RIFKSSPIISPIYGI
-369 EKKDADMS
+369 EKKDTNMS
-377 PTELELENTANYD
+377 PTEIELENTANYD